1 MIKNHHNHEPD
12 VPEADTADDNLHWAG
27 AGGVLRILLHHL
39 MDMVKQGHIVCVEID
54 WVDKTIEGVPLRACS
69 MR

>member
-12 VPEADTADDNLHWAG
+12 VPEADTADDDFHRAG
-27 AGGVLRILLHHL
+27 AGGVLRILFHHL
-39 MDMVKQGHIVCVEID
+39 MDMVKQGHIVCVEIES
-54 WVDKTIEGVPLRACS
+54 VDKTIEGVPLWACN